1 MTLRNGLIGLA
12 VLLVLVLGIWF
23 VFGRG
28 EPAAELVIETE
39 AVATADLRRSVS
51 ATGTVRA
58 LVQVQVGS
66 QLSGQVAELAVD
78 FNSPVEEGQVIARID
93 PQTFQTRVRE
103 AQASLSTARAQLQLQ
118 RASLGRVDANLLV
131 AQQEFDRVAQ
141 LHERGIASDAAL
153 QTAQA
158 QLESSQSERAVAL
171 AQISNALATVE
182 QREATLE
189 GAEIDLERTVIRSP
203 IDGVVVDRQ
212 VDVGQTVAASMS
224 APTLFVIAQDLNRIQ
239 IDAQVDESDIGE
251 IATGQPVSFTVDA
264 FVGRTYEGVVDQ
276 IRLAATNTNN
286 VVTYTV
292 VVTAEN
298 PGERLLP
305 GMTAN
310 LDIVTGEREG
320 VLSVPNSALRFRPSG
335 SLEGQAIAAADTGG
349 GEGRGARGGGPAS
362 RGGGGAGGG
371 MMARMAEELDMT
383 EDQQAQAQ
391 DAMRRVFA
399 SIQAQAASGGEF
411 DRSAIP
417 ARIEAALRDVLTP
430 EQMRRYRELSA
441 ARAEIRPGSVWVE
454 RADGMLEERRVQ
466 LGVSDGQKTEI
477 VGGQLEAGEPVV
489 TRARE
494 AG

>member
-12 VLLVLVLGIWF
+12 VVIVLALAGWYF
-23 VFGRG
+23 FGRG
-28 EPAAELVIETE
+28 EPASELVIETE
-39 AVATADLRRSVS
+39 TAAASDIRRSVS

-66 QLSGQVAELAVD
+66 QLSGQIAELMVD

-93 PQTFQTRVRE
+93 PQSFETRVRE
-103 AQASLSTARAQLQLQ
+103 AEASLSNARAQLQLQ
-118 RASLGRVDANLLV
+118 QATLQRVDANLRV
-131 AQQEFDRVAQ
+131 AQQEYDRIAL
-141 LHERGIASDAAL
+141 LHERGIASDQAL

-171 AQISNALATVE
+171 AQIANARSTVE

-189 GAEIDLERTVIRSP
+189 GARIDVERAVIRSP
-203 IDGVVVDRQ
+203 INGVVVDRQ

-224 APTLFVIAQDLNRIQ
+224 APTLFVIARDLSQIQ
-239 IDAQVDESDIGE
+239 IDAQVDESDIGQ
-251 IATGQPVSFTVDA
+251 IMTGQAVSFTVDA
-264 FVGRTYEGVVDQ
+264 FPGQTYEGQVEQ

-292 VVTAEN
+292 VVTANN

-320 VLSVPNSALRFRPSG
+320 VLAVPNSALRFRPSG
-335 SLEGQAIAAADTGG
+335 SLEAMAIAAEAPGG
-349 GEGRGARGGGPAS
+349 GQGGQGGRGGPGGGGP
-362 RGGGGAGGG
+362 GGGGG
-371 MMARMAEELDMT
+371 MMARLAEELDMT
-383 EDQQAQAQ
+383 EQQQEDAQA
-391 DAMRRVFA
+391 AMRRVF
-399 SIQAQAASGGEF
+399 SGIQAQAASGQPV
-411 DRSAIP
+411 DRASIP
-417 ARIEAALRDVLTP
+417 RQIEEALRDVLTA
-430 EQMRRYRELSA
+430 EQMSRYRQLAA
-441 ARAEIRPGSVWVE
+441 ARAEVRPGSVWVE

-466 LGVSDGQKTEI
+466 LGVSDGQQTEI
-477 VGGQLEAGEPVV
+477 VGGQLEAGEEVV